1 MREYDPFTP
10 YTHEE
15 VIEITPGL
23 GDAYEMASKALDEH
37 MGIDQ
42 WRKQLMNLAN
52 EASGSDTNM
61 NDSGD
66 DSDSDP
72 EMRQALRQS
81 RKEFYGNR
89 SKGRIANSFSHP
101 PTSSQSPSKPARFP
115 ANRRVSVVS
124 GSSRAPD
131 TILNAWEA
139 PSRPAAS
146 SSQPSRDH
154 GQLQAVPSP
163 QDRLNMRRD
172 TPIDLT
178 DDSSA
183 HNSTEVRTA
192 ESRQRHFQQIGFLD
206 HQLGGVGRGRKE
218 PISDTIEGELS
229 ESKEFVQVLVGPDQE
244 VYNLQISC
252 LWDRPY
258 FRDSKQGLLLI
269 DHNDAGMWELK
280 HPALVDINPE
290 DFTFIAEYLESD
302 GFGHRNPQE
311 GEETNEAFAQCVAAW
326 ITAEK
331 LGMWDMLEHVAEKLK
346 GIQPGMLE
354 VLVFCRHVYAEDAT
368 SLSQDD
374 VRDYLAVYIVEH
386 WWTYWGDDHLRPNF
400 MELLQ
405 QFPQLDRDVN
415 ERRGPVLEE
424 RIDQSQD
431 YSDADMD

>member
-1 MREYDPFTP
+1 
-10 YTHEE
+10 
-15 VIEITPGL
+15 
-23 GDAYEMASKALDEH
+23 
-37 MGIDQ
+37 
-42 WRKQLMNLAN
+42 
-52 EASGSDTNM
+52 
-61 NDSGD
+61 
-66 DSDSDP
+66 
-72 EMRQALRQS
+72 
-81 RKEFYGNR
+81 
-89 SKGRIANSFSHP
+89 
-101 PTSSQSPSKPARFP
+101 
-115 ANRRVSVVS
+115 
-124 GSSRAPD
+124 
-131 TILNAWEA
+131 
-139 PSRPAAS
+139 
-146 SSQPSRDH
+146 
-154 GQLQAVPSP
+154 
-163 QDRLNMRRD
+163 
-172 TPIDLT
+172 
-178 DDSSA
+178 
-183 HNSTEVRTA
+183 
-192 ESRQRHFQQIGFLD
+192 
-206 HQLGGVGRGRKE
+206 
-218 PISDTIEGELS
+218 
-229 ESKEFVQVLVGPDQE
+229 LVGPDQE